1 MRRFGR
7 ARLLLASNVAIQIES
22 SCAKDV
28 GLVFDRNAFLVR
40 IEGCSD
46 EDNGW

>member
-7 ARLLLASNVAIQIES
+7 ARLLLASNVAIQIEI

-28 GLVFDRNAFLVR
+28 GLVFDQNALL